1 MNQKMSKK
9 LLACLLAAMMGLTV
23 LAGCSEQTEQPKEEP
38 AQQTQETQPEAQTEE
53 KTEQTP
59 TEKLTLS
66 DESGLP
72 QFNNPDKDSEVA
84 ILHTSAG
91 DIKIMFFP
99 QYAPKAVE
107 NFLTHAKDG
116 YYDGVSFHRVIE
128 NFMIQGG
135 DPKGNGTGGESIWG
149 DPFEDEFTDQL
160 FNFRG
165 ALSMANSGENTNG
178 SQFFIVQASSLADGI
193 DMLFQQYGH
202 PEAAVEK
209 YKEIGG
215 TPWLDLKHTVFGQV
229 FEGMDV
235 VDEIVA
241 QAKDTDSNG
250 LVKEKERVIIESI
263 TVAPASDYF
272 NYAE

>member
-9 LLACLLAAMMGLTV
+9 LLACLLAATMGLTV
-23 LAGCSEQTEQPKEEP
+23 LAGCSEQKEQPKEEP

-165 ALSMANSGENTNG
+165 ALSMANSGENTNA

>member
-1 MNQKMSKK
+1 MSKK

-23 LAGCSEQTEQPKEEP
+23 LAGCSEQKEQPKEEP

-128 NFMIQGG
+128 NFMIQG
-135 DPKGNGTGGESIWG
+135 PKGNGTGGESIWG

-215 TPWLDLKHTVFGQV
+215 TPWLDYKHSVFGQV

-235 VDEIVA
+235 VDKIA
-241 QAKDTDSNG
+241 ATDVTG
-250 LVKEKERVIIESI
+250 ERVTMNKVSVE
-263 TVAPASDYF
+263 PAANHFEY
-272 NYAE
+272 

>member
-1 MNQKMSKK
+1 
-9 LLACLLAAMMGLTV
+9 
-23 LAGCSEQTEQPKEEP
+23 
-38 AQQTQETQPEAQTEE
+38 
-53 KTEQTP
+53 
-59 TEKLTLS
+59 
-66 DESGLP
+66 
-72 QFNNPDKDSEVA
+72 
-84 ILHTSAG
+84 
-91 DIKIMFFP
+91 
-99 QYAPKAVE
+99 
-107 NFLTHAKDG
+107 
-116 YYDGVSFHRVIE
+116 
-128 NFMIQGG
+128 
-135 DPKGNGTGGESIWG
+135 
-149 DPFEDEFTDQL
+149 
-160 FNFRG
+160 
-165 ALSMANSGENTNG
+165 MANSGENTNG

>member
-1 MNQKMSKK
+1 MKENDRTMNQKMSKK
-9 LLACLLAAMMGLTV
+9 LLACLLAATMGLTV
-23 LAGCSEQTEQPKEEP
+23 LAGCSEQKEQPKEEP

-135 DPKGNGTGGESIWG
+135 DPKGNGTGGSEKTIKG
-149 DPFEDEFTDQL
+149 EFLKNGVNNTL
-160 FNFRG
+160 THTRG
-165 ALSMANSGENTNG
+165 TISMARSPAYDSAS
-178 SQFFIVQASSLADGI
+178 SQFFICNADSTFLDGN
-193 DMLFQQYGH
+193 Y
-202 PEAAVEK
+202 AA
-209 YKEIGG
+209 
-215 TPWLDLKHTVFGQV
+215 FGYV
-229 FEGMDV
+229 TEGMEV
-235 VDEIVA
+235 VDAITEYARALGYTESVPKA
-241 QAKDTDSNG
+241 DQP
-250 LVKEKERVIIESI
+250 IIESI
-263 TVAPASDYF
+263 RRIK
-272 NYAE
+272 